1 MKKINKQRQLSLPQ
15 NNPKGD
21 MENNQNNRN
30 MPEDYAP
37 SLTEGR
43 YDKSE
48 ALLLAPSEKLS
59 EEWIN
64 AIRKMNAGRPPFK
77 TYSKRVREMFNLEKP
92 TINTD
97 TCYFLAGFIEG
108 EGSIS
113 ISAKK
118 NPNAKFGVEL
128 DPVFNITQHVQGV
141 KHLYLALEM
150 FQTGRIRF
158 KAGSTATLVFIIE
171 PRLSLQEQVCPF
183 YEKYIIPFS
192 CIAKQNKFQSFKKM
206 LHLFDEKAHLDRN
219 RFVNEL
225 LPIWHSMRIQLGN
238 KKRDITFNSL
248 EEAQEYVSNYTK
260 I

>member
-1 MKKINKQRQLSLPQ
+1 MKKINKQIP
-15 NNPKGD
+15 NPKKHNP
-21 MENNQNNRN
+21 NNL
-30 MPEDYAP
+30 PEDFD
-37 SLTEGR
+37 
-43 YDKSE
+43 DKSE
-48 ALLLAPSEKLS
+48 ALLLAPSEKLFLS

-77 TYSKRVREMFNLEKP
+77 TYSKRVREMFNIEKP

-128 DPVFNITQHVQGV
+128 DPVFNITQHVRGV

-158 KAGSTATLVFIIE
+158 KAGSNATLVFIIE

-183 YEKYIIPFS
+183 YDKYIIPFS

-206 LHLFDEKAHLDRN
+206 LNLFDEKAHLDRN

-225 LPIWHSMRIQLGN
+225 LPIWHSMRIQIKN
-238 KKRDITFNSL
+238 KKQTFNSL